1 MGPCCSERSGI
12 MSVAELNAIE
22 MENERL
28 QRENELLE
36 AFFRRQS
43 ALAAHAAEGQGEEKA
58 HEKSKKK
65 KKGKATTLSID
76 QKVDIAQNELDA
88 VAAEVAEDEDGG
100 ADEDV
105 DTYAD
110 ALGGVTPANI
120 EVFADA
126 PVDLTVKK
134 VKSFPMEPISVAE
147 AAMCLDFIDHPFYVF
162 RNKATDSISV
172 VYKRNEGDGVGLIAP
187 AALQDTPRRRERDGD
202 GDEVSEADL
211 KHWARQDLEFKVPAR
226 PVPPPGKDKAD

>member
-1 MGPCCSERSGI
+1 MSLARPRPPPALLLRSANAAAASLTAHPSPPPLPSYAEKKIGHALEKHRGRV
-12 MSVAELNAIE
+12 MSCEAHLTVTKNSAVTDAQVVEVTVRVKGGTVVRAE
-22 MENERL
+22 
-28 QRENELLE
+28 E
-36 AFFRRQS
+36 ASQDMY
-43 ALAAHAAEGQGEEKA
+43 A
-58 HEKSKKK
+58 
-65 KKGKATTLSID
+65 SID
-76 QKVDIAQNELDA
+76 CVEDRIARTLRKVKDRRVIGRKQRDRLGDHAGDALD
-88 VAAEVAEDEDGG
+88 EDGDEDEDGG

-172 VYKRNEGDGVGLIAP
+172 VYKRNEGDGVGLIEP
-187 AALQDTPRRRERDGD
+187 EQ
-202 GDEVSEADL
+202 
-211 KHWARQDLEFKVPAR
+211 
-226 PVPPPGKDKAD
+226 